1 LETDFLLPFLEFFLV
16 SRGQTERIIRREF
29 RRMKKMVMVRPF
41 RGLRPRKS
49 LVDKVASPP
58 YDVLSTDEARRM
70 ASDNPLSFLHIIRAE
85 IDFEESVDPHSDEVY
100 LKGAENLRR
109 LITEG
114 IMRQDETPCLY
125 IYRLCV
131 GDHKQT
137 GVVAGVS
144 VDEYRSGVIKKHERT
159 RPDKEDDRARHIET
173 IGANT
178 GPVLLTYRS
187 SERIDSLVSR
197 ICEDEPEN
205 DFVADD
211 GVRHTLWVV
220 HEKERLDSLVDAFRE
235 VDSLYIADGHHRAAA
250 AARVRE
256 LKKAKNPSHTGEEQ
270 YNFFLGVLFPHTEL
284 RILDYNR
291 VVKDLGG
298 LSEDEFLK
306 RVSERFTVSPTDTP
320 SPEKRHQFGM
330 FLGGRWFRL
339 KAKEGTYSEEDAVGR
354 LDVAI
359 LQNNLLR
366 PVLGIEDPRTDKRI
380 DFVGGIRGVEELERR
395 CREDSAVAFA
405 LYPTSIEELMDIADA
420 GLSMPPKSTWFEPKL
435 RSGIVVKL
443 LDEK

>member
-1 LETDFLLPFLEFFLV
+1 
-16 SRGQTERIIRREF
+16 
-29 RRMKKMVMVRPF
+29 MVMVRPF
-41 RGLRPRKS
+41 RGLRPRKD

-58 YDVLSTDEARRM
+58 YDVLSTDEAQRM
-70 ASDNPLSFLHIIRAE
+70 ASGNPLSFLHIIRAE

-114 IMRQDETPCLY
+114 IMRQDETSCLY

-159 RPDKEDDRARHIET
+159 RPEKEDDRARHIET

-178 GPVLLTYRS
+178 GPVLLTYRA
-187 SERIDSLVSR
+187 SERIDTLVSG
-197 ICEDEPEN
+197 ICEDEPEC

-220 HEKERLDSLVDAFRE
+220 HEKDRLDNLVDAFRE

-250 AARVRE
+250 ASRVRE

-298 LSEDEFLK
+298 LSEEEFLRK
-306 RVSERFTVSPTDTP
+306 VSEKFTVEPTDIP
-320 SPEKRHQFGM
+320 SPNERHQFGM

-339 KAKEGTYSEEDAVGR
+339 KAKEGTYSEEDPVGR

-359 LQNNLLR
+359 LQDNLLG
-366 PVLGIEDPRTDKRI
+366 PILGIEDPRTDKRI

-395 CREDSAVAFA
+395 CREDSVVAFA
-405 LYPTSIEELMDIADA
+405 LYPTSIDELMDIADA